1 MKVRFYATL
10 RPLVGGQSVEVAPEP
25 GATLWQLLDDLIAR
39 YPALGPQL
47 LVGPRELGHH
57 IHVILN
63 GRDAPYLE
71 RGMDTVIGP
80 EDRVDIFP
88 PVGGG

>member
-10 RPLVGGQSVEVAPEP
+10 RPIVGGHSIDVPIEP
-25 GATLWQLLDDLIAR
+25 DTSLWVLLDRLIAQ
-39 YPALGPQL
+39 YPDLRPQL
-47 LVGPRELGHH
+47 LAGDRELGHH

-71 RGMDTVIGP
+71 RGMDTVLAAD
-80 EDRVDIFP
+80 DRVDIFP

>member
-10 RPLVGGQSVEVAPEP
+10 RPLVGGHAVDVTATA
-25 GATLWQLLDDLIAR
+25 GMTLWQLLDDLIAR

-47 LVGPRELGHH
+47 LTGPRELGHH

-63 GRDAPYLE
+63 GRDAPYLPE
-71 RGMDTVIGP
+71 GMDTAVAP
-80 EDRVDIFP
+80 DDRVDIFP

>member
-10 RPLVGGQSVEVAPEP
+10 RPVVGGHSVEVATGP
-25 GATLWQLLDDLIAR
+25 GMTLWQLLDELIAR
-39 YPALGPQL
+39 YPPLGPQL
-47 LVGPRELGHH
+47 LAGPRELGHH

-71 RGMDTVIGP
+71 RGMETVLGSD
-80 EDRVDIFP
+80 DRVDIFP